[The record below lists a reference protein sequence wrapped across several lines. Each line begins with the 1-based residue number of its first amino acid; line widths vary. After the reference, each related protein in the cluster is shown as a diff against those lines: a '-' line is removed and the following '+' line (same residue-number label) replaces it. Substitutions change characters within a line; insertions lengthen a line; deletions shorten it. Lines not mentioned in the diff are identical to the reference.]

1 MCSEHR
7 EPSAIYFHYIRQ
19 QAEKN
24 KIRETRREWISRAT
38 GKKLSNFGMSCPLN
52 ASCRLCLGQEKLH
65 LNTPRWPTANRFV
78 RFVPAWPENISRIPS
93 GGGRMFP
100 LLKKRRLLT
109 ANTLKTQFIFIPLS
123 PISPLLI
130 ENVSEKWHWPR
141 GGGQQLGERC

>member
-38 GKKLSNFGMSCPLN
+38 GKKFVKFWRELSLKRFVSPVPGTRKAALEHTSTTDSQPVCTLCACMTGKHLSNPL
-52 ASCRLCLGQEKLH
+52 
-65 LNTPRWPTANRFV
+65 RWC
-78 RFVPAWPENISRIPS
+78 
-93 GGGRMFP
+93 RMFP

-123 PISPLLI
+123 PI
-130 ENVSEKWHWPR
+130 
-141 GGGQQLGERC
+141 